1 MEIDRIYT
9 GNASDYLELLGRDMT
24 EDMMRIY
31 HRGIGIK
38 DDEGKAVSAI
48 IRVTSGS

>member
-1 MEIDRIYT
+1 MEIERIYT
-9 GNASDYLELLGRDMT
+9 GNASDYLELLGKDMT

-38 DDEGKAVSAI
+38 DDEGKA
-48 IRVTSGS
+48 